1 MQGWVNIWKSN
12 QLLERI
18 DQLKDIRQLKD
29 VQKSFDEIQHPF
41 LIKNFQQ
48 SKNLM
53 ELYQSRN
60 GNGIYEN
67 L

>member
-1 MQGWVNIWKSN
+1 MYWSIKGYKTVKGCTKIIWRN
-12 QLLERI
+12 PTPI
-18 DQLKDIRQLKD
+18 
-29 VQKSFDEIQHPF
+29 FD
-41 LIKNFQQ
+41 KNFQQ

-53 ELYQSRN
+53 ELSQSRN